1 MFYIIPEW
9 PSGFPFF
16 LQFMSEFCN
25 KEFMI
30 WATVRPGTD
39 YLPSYGKPVKHVMFA
54 GKEEIW
60 VAVHLGPMEEVGE
73 KGVSMPEMI
82 H

>member
-1 MFYIIPEW
+1 
-9 PSGFPFF
+9 
-16 LQFMSEFCN
+16 
-25 KEFMI
+25 MI
-30 WATVRPGTD
+30 WATVRPETD

-73 KGVSMPEMI
+73 KGVSIPEMI